1 MRRLLGL
8 AGRYFKLLALV
19 ATLGGIAVALG
30 TQREALTD
38 FDWRLAWLPFFGSVG
53 LFAIA
58 PVIQGVGFWLVL
70 RALRV
75 PSRLDEALVIWTRSF
90 LVRYAPSGALA
101 LVLRVRERERLGAS
115 QSEIY
120 LSFGYEQLIALA
132 SGAVACLVGFA
143 LAGSWPP
150 LAAAGVSLAILA
162 VAVAVRP
169 AFLGGYLQRV
179 LQGRGIEVTRLLRGR
194 QLAYVIAFNA
204 FGWVAMGCATW
215 LLIDSITDEPTPQV
229 PWLVA
234 AYSFSYLLGFLVPV
248 LPGGLGLRDATLVG
262 FLATRFP
269 TGVATALAVA
279 VRLANTL
286 GELVAIGLVEIVYR
300 LRRRGVALDI

>member
-1 MRRLLGL
+1 MRRLLRL

-19 ATLGGIAVALG
+19 ATVGGIAVALG
-30 TQREALTD
+30 TQREALAD
-38 FDWRLAWLPFFGSVG
+38 FDWQLAWLPFLGSVG

-58 PVIQGVGFWLVL
+58 PVIQGVGFWLIL

-90 LVRYAPSGALA
+90 LVRYAPTGALS

-115 QSEIY
+115 RSEIY
-120 LSFGYEQLIALA
+120 LSFGYEQLIALS
-132 SGAVACLVGFA
+132 SGAAACLVGFA

-150 LAAAGVSLAILA
+150 LVAAGVSVAILA

-194 QLAYVIAFNA
+194 QLAYVVAFNA
-204 FGWVAMGCATW
+204 LGWVAMGGATW
-215 LLIDSITDEPTPQV
+215 LLIDSIADEPAPQV

-248 LPGGLGLRDATLVG
+248 LPGGLGLRDATLIG

-269 TGVATALAVA
+269 TGVATALAIA

-286 GELVAIGLVEIVYR
+286 GELLAIAVVESAYR
-300 LRRRGVALDI
+300 ISIRHSSR